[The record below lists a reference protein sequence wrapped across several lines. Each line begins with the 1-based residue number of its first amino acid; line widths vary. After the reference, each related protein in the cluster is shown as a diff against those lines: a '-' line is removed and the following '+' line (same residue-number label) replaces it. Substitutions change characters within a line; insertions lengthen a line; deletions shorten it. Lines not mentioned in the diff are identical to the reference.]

1 MTVYIVSELMH
12 VELILCDIR
21 REVSAYP
28 IGIRYINKVP
38 ECNTIFLS
46 FGIVG
51 CERCSVQVIHPV
63 CTYYRVVVLVVEMSY
78 RHLPPPAVGAIGEQ
92 QRAPCVIFGDAG
104 DLPSRVVLR
113 GQSIRG
119 YHTLCIGDLLRS
131 EGPVPVLAVAV
142 LSHVRLRGDVAV
154 LAVGHS

>member
-78 RHLPPPAVGAIGEQ
+78 RRLGELPGVPSDAFPEASGEV
-92 QRAPCVIFGDAG
+92 VIKIE
-104 DLPSRVVLR
+104 LPQPYPLGKLEAFRTSDNPICKYSSSSRVTAKQ
-113 GQSIRG
+113 G
-119 YHTLCIGDLLRS
+119 
-131 EGPVPVLAVAV
+131 AK
-142 LSHVRLRGDVAV
+142 SHSRCCYI
-154 LAVGHS
+154 